1 MVVDELTVLFI
12 EFRAKFKHNL
22 REMLKE
28 VGDPRSLVVYD
39 LDSLLGGKSGS
50 RSGGET
56 ANHRTS
62 MAGDPLANY
71 GLRNTDE
78 LEVGRYLKR
87 QIPHHQFMGMWPMV
101 SMVVAYCDA
110 SSLFRYRGVFR
121 GESKD
126 VAVSFH

>member
-1 MVVDELTVLFI
+1 MIVDELTLFVLLI

-50 RSGGET
+50 SSRSGGET

-78 LEVGRYLKR
+78 LEVGRCICNAGKV
-87 QIPHHQFMGMWPMV
+87 HH
-101 SMVVAYCDA
+101 
-110 SSLFRYRGVFR
+110 
-121 GESKD
+121 
-126 VAVSFH
+126 

>member
-1 MVVDELTVLFI
+1 MSSLFVLLIEL
-12 EFRAKFKHNL
+12 RAKFKHNL

-78 LEVGRYLKR
+78 LEVGRYV
-87 QIPHHQFMGMWPMV
+87 F
-101 SMVVAYCDA
+101 A
-110 SSLFRYRGVFR
+110 SAKYTTNLW
-121 GESKD
+121 
-126 VAVSFH
+126 A